1 MPSATRSPTARRPA
15 AAALATLATLVA
27 ALATGACGQQASP
40 TATPPGTAAGT
51 TSAPSGTAS
60 ATGLRRTGGVAGF
73 DDRLSVAADGRVTGS
88 TRTASVD
95 CAVGTET
102 AQTLATAPAPTVAP
116 AAGTDR
122 MTVTLRRDS
131 GAVALGEAQG
141 SDPLSTT
148 ARALLDDVQLPP
160 DQRTVCR

>member
-1 MPSATRSPTARRPA
+1 MPSTLRPLTVPRS
-15 AAALATLATLVA
+15 AALATLALTA
-27 ALATGACGQQASP
+27 ALATSACGQPSSPTASP
-40 TATPPGTAAGT
+40 TGTRPGTSAAPG
-51 TSAPSGTAS
+51 GTAS
-60 ATGLRRTGGVAGF
+60 ATDLRRTGGVAGF

-95 CAVGTET
+95 CAVPAET
-102 AQTLATAPAPTVAP
+102 VQTLATAPAPTVAP

-122 MTVTLRRDS
+122 MTVTLRRDG
-131 GAVALGEAQG
+131 GAVDLGEAQG

-148 ARALLDDVQLPP
+148 ARTLLDDVQLPP